1 MFDDGTKIR
10 VFAIVMAAWV
20 FGLSADKL
28 EPPADLAT
36 AVDHSQ
42 LPPLPLKAA
51 PDGSPAQARVPG
63 IQVALSNGF
72 EAKLLASYVLEGRV
86 VTRREYRND
95 LTSPISPLDL
105 GIVWGDLAQP
115 VGTAG
120 FEFRTMHRAIWFKP
134 PKGVALPRHWDDQ
147 ITNNHLIPA
156 TPAVNDALMA
166 IGIGSHVRIRGYLVS
181 VTGDQIRPW
190 RSSTRRD
197 DGSIVGGCEIIL
209 VTSVEVL
216 TKDETTT

>member
-1 MFDDGTKIR
+1 MFDDGTKIG

-51 PDGSPAQARVPG
+51 PDGSPVQARVPG
-63 IQVALSNGF
+63 IQVALSHGF

-105 GIVWGDLAQP
+105 GIVWGDLAP
-115 VGTAG
+115 SDATNG
-120 FEFRTMHRAIWFKP
+120 FEFRTMHRAIWFNP
-134 PKGVALPRHWDDQ
+134 PKGVDLSWQWDDQ

-156 TPAVNDALMA
+156 TPAVNNALMA
-166 IGIGSHVRIRGYLVS
+166 VAIGDRVRLRGYLVT
-181 VTGDQIRPW
+181 VTGNGILQW

-197 DGSIVGGCEIIL
+197 DRGCEIIL

>member
-1 MFDDGTKIR
+1 MFDDGTKIG

-42 LPPLPLKAA
+42 LPPLPLTAA
-51 PDGSPAQARVPG
+51 SDGSPAQARVPG
-63 IQVALSNGF
+63 MQVALSHGF

-95 LTSPISPLDL
+95 PTSAISPLDL
-105 GIVWGDLAQP
+105 GIVWGDLAAP
-115 VGTAG
+115 GATDD
-120 FEFRTMHRAIWFKP
+120 FEFRTMHRAIWFSP
-134 PKGVALPRHWDDQ
+134 TEGAVLPKDWDHQ
-147 ITNNHLIPA
+147 VTNNHLIPA
-156 TPAVNDALMA
+156 NPSVHEALMA
-166 IGIGSHVRIRGYLVS
+166 IDIGSQVRIRGYLVT
-181 VTGDQIRPW
+181 VTGEKIRPW